1 MSNLFASVS
10 IVAAVALSAVVAQAM
25 PFESDRIHGSLVVP
39 VADGCGFNRYRDP
52 RGCVGANTFWLI
64 ATEKR
69 PLYGACGGLNSHR
82 VCNLFGQ
89 CWMVCD

>member
-52 RGCVGANTFWLI
+52 RGVCRRQYVLVDRYG
-64 ATEKR
+64 KR

>member
-1 MSNLFASVS
+1 MNKLFASVLIAS
-10 IVAAVALSAVVAQAM
+10 GLAWSAVAAQAI
-25 PFESDRIHGSLVVP
+25 PFGSDRTHDRLVVP

-52 RGCVGANTFWLI
+52 RGVCRRKYVLSDHYG
-64 ATEKR
+64 KR
-69 PLYGACGGLNSHR
+69 PLYGVCGGLNSHR